1 MQLDNT
7 KMVRTVN
14 EQDANSLQELRAKI
28 STIDELIVR
37 LLEMRVETAGIIGAI
52 KKSYDLPIYCPGVEK
67 EKIEYLSN
75 GTKYEGMVE
84 TIWPVIMCYTRSCE

>member
-1 MQLDNT
+1 MDNQE
-7 KMVRTVN
+7 MIRTMN
-14 EQDANSLQELRAKI
+14 ERDKNSLQELRAKI

-37 LLEMRVETAGIIGAI
+37 LLEMRVEAAGIIGAI
-52 KKSYDLPIYCPGVEK
+52 KKSYDLPIYCPEVEK
-67 EKIEYLSN
+67 EKIDYLSN